1 MKTINYENSRKKIVE
16 KFSKR
21 FCDSGAIFHV
31 EEFFDML
38 FEKADWP
45 QGKKSEDFRGI
56 KGRK

>member
-1 MKTINYENSRKKIVE
+1 MKTINYKNSRKKIVE

-38 FEKADWP
+38 LETKKETENQRAYRKKE
-45 QGKKSEDFRGI
+45 GKK
-56 KGRK
+56 K